1 MPYQLDAKSIKIL
14 RKLYKKPMADV
25 KYKALLGWT
34 DDSQLNEVDSFLR
47 REGLVKSIIVDGV
60 KDGAGGY
67 IDGTVVRR
75 YEITHSGKTAVEQN
89 QSAGMAVAWNCL
101 KDFLQTIF
109 PFLPL

>member
-1 MPYQLDAKSIKIL
+1 MPYQLDAKSTKIL
-14 RKLYKKPMADV
+14 RKLYKKPLADV
-25 KYKALLGWT
+25 EYKAILCWT

-75 YEITHSGKTAVEQN
+75 YEITHSGRVAVEQS
-89 QSAGMAVAWNCL
+89 QSAGMVGAFGHL
-101 KDFLQTIF
+101 MSFLQMIRS
-109 PFLPL
+109 FLPF